1 MREKTNKEQRTG
13 TLQPPPQ
20 YRRASEQWLSQTLA
34 SLLDPVVHKRHV
46 RTVPGREN
54 VDLYGTGFYL
64 KNPTPPGGS
73 RPGDLIGLCTPTE
86 TPQGDE
92 EEATEKLP
100 RGLMGRGKKRHSS
113 GVTEYSNTASRRKDE
128 GDCPVVEHK
137 EKGEKGG

>member
-1 MREKTNKEQRTG
+1 MAR
-13 TLQPPPQ
+13 
-20 YRRASEQWLSQTLA
+20 
-34 SLLDPVVHKRHV
+34 D
-46 RTVPGREN
+46 
-54 VDLYGTGFYL
+54 FYL
-64 KNPTPPGGS
+64 KTPTPPGGS
-73 RPGDLIGLCTPTE
+73 RPGDLTGLCTPTE

-92 EEATEKLP
+92 EEATEKVR